1 MITATW
7 DWLWVKHYQMKDLLS
22 FFVKPNTSKMGTKT
36 DSVTASG
43 SSSIPSR
50 KSGNNGDNKPGYKT
64 AQLFGLIL
72 GPLLFILIL
81 LFFTPEGLSA
91 EGRAVLAGTSWIAIW
106 WMTEALPIPVTS
118 LLPIILFPL
127 TNALDIS
134 ETTSAYGDNVVFL
147 FMGGFM
153 IALAMEKWDLHKRIA
168 LTIISF
174 IGTNTN
180 LIILGFMVAT
190 GFLSMWISNT
200 ATAMMMVPIGL
211 AIIYQVT
218 DALKDRPEIDTSKEN
233 FSFGKALML
242 GIAYSASLGGVAT
255 LIGTPPNTLLA
266 GAINKMY
273 GIELSFAKWML
284 FGVPIAWTFIIIA
297 WFYLVKVAYP
307 SEFKHL
313 PGGKAVIQREKEKLG
328 KASYE
333 EIAVFIIFIGAALA
347 WISRSF
353 VLQELNENIDDTVIA
368 LVAALILFIIP
379 SKNRKGDRLLDW
391 ETAVKL
397 PWGILLLFGGGLAI
411 AAGFV
416 ESGLSEWIGSQLIA
430 LQGVHMLMILFV
442 VTALVIFL
450 TEITSNTATA
460 SMMFPIMASLA
471 VALEIHP
478 YSVMIAAAVAA
489 SCAFMLP
496 VATPPNAVVFGSGY
510 LRIPD
515 MAKAGFALNIIGIF
529 LVTLAIYFLLPFAWG
544 IDLTQLPAMFK

>member
-7 DWLWVKHYQMKDLLS
+7 DWLWVKHYQVKDLLS
-22 FFVKPNTSKMGTKT
+22 FFVRPNTSKMGTKT

>member
-7 DWLWVKHYQMKDLLS
+7 DWLWVKHYQVKDLLS
-22 FFVKPNTSKMGTKT
+22 FFVRPNTSKMGTKT

-430 LQGVHMLMILFV
+430 IQGVNMLMILFV